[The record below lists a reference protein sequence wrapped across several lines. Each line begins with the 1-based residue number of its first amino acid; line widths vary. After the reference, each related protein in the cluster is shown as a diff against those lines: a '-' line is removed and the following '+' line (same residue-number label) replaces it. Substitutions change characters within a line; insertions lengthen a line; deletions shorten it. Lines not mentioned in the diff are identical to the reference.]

1 MTNKAVTNVN
11 GLMTGLVQSGIGK
24 TGTSLPVADS
34 FSSVMQKT
42 TNQNQKAEDAGLQPS
57 DSKTPDI
64 QPVKPVGK
72 ENTKTAEQIEKCA
85 QNATDQTKEEMP
97 EGVEEAVNE
106 AAVMVV
112 KKAADTLEV
121 SPEEVEQAMETLG
134 LTAISLLDSENLADL
149 MLNLSGETERIA
161 LVTNEALCKDVK
173 EILQMIQSEL
183 TFIQETYEVSS
194 EQLKA
199 CIEVLSE
206 EDMQSLTDVQP
217 LTDIQPK
224 DEEVQTLTG
233 ESEPVESTK
242 AEQQPEKAVVTLT
255 KNGEE
260 IKAAA
265 ETDVKT
271 GTAVVTQ
278 ESAPLSQESEPLTGQ
293 NDGLTQEGQREEQ
306 NAKEQGNSETPANG
320 NLVLQNLMQNQNTA
334 AAVNGTE
341 PVIADTEQ
349 AQDIMNQILDY
360 MKVQIEPET
369 TSLEMQLHPE
379 NLGTLNI
386 HIAAKNG
393 LMTAQFTAQ
402 NEAVKNVI
410 ETQLIT
416 LQQNLNEQGVKVEAV
431 EVNVAVGQFDR
442 NLNQGQ
448 ESSGHASEETKK
460 KQPRR
465 INLSDSDGFAEEELE
480 EADKV
485 TADMMARNGNTV
497 DYLV

>member
-11 GLMTGLVQSGIGK
+11 GLVTGFVQSGIGK
-24 TGTSLPVADS
+24 TGNNLPVAGS

-42 TNQNQKAEDAGLQPS
+42 TGQNQKAEDAGLQPS
-57 DSKTPDI
+57 DSKATDV
-64 QPVKPVGK
+64 QNSKPVRK

-85 QNATDQTKEEMP
+85 QNGTDQTKEEMP
-97 EGVEEAVNE
+97 EGVEEAVSE
-106 AAVMVV
+106 TADMVV
-112 KKAADTLEV
+112 KKVADTLEV
-121 SPEEVEQAMETLG
+121 SQEEVEQAMETLG
-134 LTAISLLDSENLADL
+134 LTAISLLDSENLANL
-149 MLNLSGETERIA
+149 MLNLNGETDRIA
-161 LVTNEALCKDVK
+161 LVTNEALCTNVK

-183 TFIQETYEVSS
+183 TSIQETYDVSS
-194 EQLKA
+194 EQLND

-206 EDMQSLTDVQP
+206 EDIQP
-217 LTDIQPK
+217 LTDIQPQ
-224 DEEVQTLTG
+224 DQAIQTLTV
-233 ESEPVESTK
+233 ENEPEESTK
-242 AEQQPEKAVVTLT
+242 AEQQPEKAVVTLNR
-255 KNGEE
+255 NGEE
-260 IKAAA
+260 IKAVV

-271 GTAVVTQ
+271 GTSVVTQ
-278 ESAPLSQESEPLTGQ
+278 ESNPLTGQ
-293 NDGLTQEGQREEQ
+293 NDGLTEEQQGEQ
-306 NAKEQGNSETPANG
+306 NAKEQGNSETPTNG
-320 NLVLQNLMQNQNTA
+320 NLVLQNLMQNQNTTV
-334 AAVNGTE
+334 AVNSTE

-349 AQDIMNQILDY
+349 VQDIMNQILDY

-379 NLGTLNI
+379 NLGTLSI
-386 HIAAKNG
+386 HIATKNG

-410 ETQLIT
+410 ETQLVT

-448 ESSGHASEETKK
+448 GSSEHPSEEAKK

-465 INLSDSDGFAEEELE
+465 INLSDSDAFAEEELE